1 MGKIPVL
8 ENLTHMTQMVE
19 KNSTS
24 ALAML
29 AAFGISANKG
39 WEPARWIIYDTHLLD
54 VTYIIHLLE
63 LACQV
68 KIFLGAIYSPGI
80 VGETPAACGFGDMR
94 FPKYYPNKISYLI
107 KVQSGCS
114 LLKFPYSSV
123 TISFGCLIQ
132 ENLKI
137 FSQQLYLP

>member
-1 MGKIPVL
+1 MGRIPVL

-80 VGETPAACGFGDMR
+80 VGETPAACGFLV
-94 FPKYYPNKISYLI
+94 I
-107 KVQSGCS
+107 
-114 LLKFPYSSV
+114 
-123 TISFGCLIQ
+123 
-132 ENLKI
+132 
-137 FSQQLYLP
+137 

>member
-1 MGKIPVL
+1 MKALLFSKKV
-8 ENLTHMTQMVE
+8 TYFCQ
-19 KNSTS
+19 NSCP
-24 ALAML
+24 
-29 AAFGISANKG
+29 
-39 WEPARWIIYDTHLLD
+39 WESDPYDTHLLD
-54 VTYIIHLLE
+54 ITYIIHLLE

-114 LLKFPYSSV
+114 LLKLPYSSV